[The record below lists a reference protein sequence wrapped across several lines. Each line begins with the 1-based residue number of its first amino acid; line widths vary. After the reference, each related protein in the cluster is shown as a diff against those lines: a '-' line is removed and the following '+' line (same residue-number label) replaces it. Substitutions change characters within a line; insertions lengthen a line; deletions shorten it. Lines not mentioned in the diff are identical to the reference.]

1 MSSENYTGGAPK
13 PDERPSVEPERWALW
28 EKESIAHFIRA
39 MSCAQGAMNSYASL
53 VRRGNYMLVDIE
65 VAVSVP
71 MTEARDAAGLARP
84 EVLAKLH
91 PDLPRVWRQTFM
103 QVVSMNAVWTMAGQP
118 PFFDE
123 TLRGQ
128 LVDLDHEWD
137 QWWAS
142 HRSDLDI
149 PDDMPLWDAEKKDFV
164 ITASAQ

>member
-1 MSSENYTGGAPK
+1 MSSENHTTGAPK
-13 PDERPSVEPERWALW
+13 PDERPRFEPERWALW

-39 MSCAQGAMNSYASL
+39 MSRARDAMNGYASL
-53 VRRGNYMLVDIE
+53 IGRGNDTPVNIE
-65 VAVSVP
+65 IAVSIP

-91 PDLPRVWRQTFM
+91 PDLPGVWRQTFM
-103 QVVSMNAVWTMAGQP
+103 KVVGMNAIWTMEGQP
-118 PFFDE
+118 TFFDE
-123 TLRGQ
+123 TLRRQ

-142 HRSDLDI
+142 HRRDLDI

>member
-1 MSSENYTGGAPK
+1 MSSENDTTGAPK
-13 PDERPSVEPERWALW
+13 PDERPRFEPECWALW

-39 MSCAQGAMNSYASL
+39 MSRARDAMNSYASL
-53 VRRGNYMLVDIE
+53 IGRGNDTPVIIE
-65 VAVSVP
+65 IAVSVP

-91 PDLPRVWRQTFM
+91 PDLPRVWRETFM
-103 QVVSMNAVWTMAGQP
+103 KVVGMNALWTMAGQP
-118 PFFDE
+118 PFFDK

-142 HRSDLDI
+142 HRRDLDI
-149 PDDMPLWDAEKKDFV
+149 PDDIPLWDAEKKDFV
-164 ITASAQ
+164 KTASAQ

>member
-1 MSSENYTGGAPK
+1 MSSENHTTGAPE
-13 PDERPSVEPERWALW
+13 PDERPRFEPERWAPR

-39 MSCAQGAMNSYASL
+39 MSRARDAMNSYASL
-53 VRRGNYMLVDIE
+53 IRRGNNTPVSIE
-65 VAVSVP
+65 IAVSIP
-71 MTEARDAAGLARP
+71 MTEARDAAGLARL

-91 PDLPRVWRQTFM
+91 PDLPGVWRQTFM
-103 QVVSMNAVWTMAGQP
+103 KVVGMNAIWTMAGQP

-123 TLRGQ
+123 TLRRQ

-142 HRSDLDI
+142 HRRDLDI
-149 PDDMPLWDAEKKDFV
+149 PDDIPLWDAEKKDFV

>member
-1 MSSENYTGGAPK
+1 MSSENHTTGDPK
-13 PDERPSVEPERWALW
+13 PSERPRFEPERWALW

-39 MSCAQGAMNSYASL
+39 MSRARDAMNSYVSL
-53 VRRGNYMLVDIE
+53 TQRGDCTPTKIE
-65 VAVSVP
+65 IAVSLP

-91 PDLPRVWRQTFM
+91 PDLPRVWRETFM
-103 QVVSMNAVWTMAGQP
+103 KIVGMNAIWTMAGQP

-123 TLRGQ
+123 TLRRQ

-142 HRSDLDI
+142 HRRDLDI
-149 PDDMPLWDAEKKDFV
+149 PDDTPLWDAQKKDFV
-164 ITASAQ
+164 ITVSAQ

>member
-1 MSSENYTGGAPK
+1 MSSENHTTGAPK
-13 PDERPSVEPERWALW
+13 PDERPRFGPERWALW

-39 MSCAQGAMNSYASL
+39 MSRARDAMNGYASL
-53 VRRGNYMLVDIE
+53 IRRGNYTPVIIE
-65 VAVSVP
+65 IAVSVP

-103 QVVSMNAVWTMAGQP
+103 KVVGMNAIWTMAGQP
-118 PFFDE
+118 PFFDK
-123 TLRGQ
+123 TLRRQ
-128 LVDLDHEWD
+128 FVDLDHEWD

-142 HRSDLDI
+142 HRRDLDI
-149 PDDMPLWDAEKKDFV
+149 PDDMPLWDAEKKDFM

>member
-1 MSSENYTGGAPK
+1 MSSENHTSGAPK
-13 PDERPSVEPERWALW
+13 PDERPRFEPERWALW

-39 MSCAQGAMNSYASL
+39 MSRERDAMNSYASL
-53 VRRGNYMLVDIE
+53 VRRGNYTPVNVEI
-65 VAVSVP
+65 AVSVP

-91 PDLPRVWRQTFM
+91 PDLPRVWQQTFM
-103 QVVSMNAVWTMAGQP
+103 QVVGMNAIWTMEGQP
-118 PFFDE
+118 TFFDE
-123 TLRGQ
+123 TLRRQ

-142 HRSDLDI
+142 HRRDLDI
-149 PDDMPLWDAEKKDFV
+149 PDDTPLWDAEKKDFV

>member
-1 MSSENYTGGAPK
+1 
-13 PDERPSVEPERWALW
+13 
-28 EKESIAHFIRA
+28 
-39 MSCAQGAMNSYASL
+39 MNGYASL
-53 VRRGNYMLVDIE
+53 TQRGNYPPAMIE
-65 VAVSVP
+65 IAVSVP

-91 PDLPRVWRQTFM
+91 PDLPRVWQQTFM
-103 QVVSMNAVWTMAGQP
+103 QVVGMNALWTMAGQP

-123 TLRGQ
+123 TLRRQ

-142 HRSDLDI
+142 HRRDLDI

>member
-1 MSSENYTGGAPK
+1 MSGENHTTGAPK
-13 PDERPSVEPERWALW
+13 PDERPRFEPELWAPG

-39 MSCAQGAMNSYASL
+39 MSRARDAMNSYASL
-53 VRRGNYMLVDIE
+53 IRRGNSAPVNIE
-65 VAVSVP
+65 IDVSVP

-91 PDLPRVWRQTFM
+91 PDLPRVWQQTFM
-103 QVVSMNAVWTMAGQP
+103 QVVGMNALWTMAGQP

-123 TLRGQ
+123 TLRRQ

-142 HRSDLDI
+142 HRRDLDI
-149 PDDMPLWDAEKKDFV
+149 PDDIPLWDAEKKDFV

>member
-1 MSSENYTGGAPK
+1 MSSENHPTGAPR
-13 PDERPSVEPERWALW
+13 PDAQPRFEPERWALW

-39 MSCAQGAMNSYASL
+39 MSRARDAMNSYASL
-53 VRRGNYMLVDIE
+53 VRRGNYTPVNIE
-65 VAVSVP
+65 IDVSIP

-91 PDLPRVWRQTFM
+91 PDLPRVWRHTFM
-103 QVVSMNAVWTMAGQP
+103 QVVGMNAIWTMEGQP
-118 PFFDE
+118 TFFDE
-123 TLRGQ
+123 TLRRQ

-142 HRSDLDI
+142 HRRELDI
-149 PDDMPLWDAEKKDFV
+149 PDDIPLWNAEKKDFV

>member
-1 MSSENYTGGAPK
+1 MSNENHMTGAPE
-13 PDERPSVEPERWALW
+13 PDERPRFEPERWALG

-39 MSCAQGAMNSYASL
+39 MSRARHAMNSYASL
-53 VRRGNYMLVDIE
+53 IRRGNCTPVSIE
-65 VAVSVP
+65 IAVNIP
-71 MTEARDAAGLARP
+71 MTAARDAAGLARP

-91 PDLPRVWRQTFM
+91 PDLPRVWQQTFM
-103 QVVSMNAVWTMAGQP
+103 QVVGMNALWTMAGQP

-123 TLRGQ
+123 TLRRQ

-142 HRSDLDI
+142 HRRDLDI
-149 PDDMPLWDAEKKDFV
+149 PNDMPLWDAQNKDFV

>member
-1 MSSENYTGGAPK
+1 MNSENRTAGTPE
-13 PDERPSVEPERWALW
+13 PDKRSRSEPGRWAPW

-39 MSCAQGAMNSYASL
+39 MSRARDAMNSYASL
-53 VRRGNYMLVDIE
+53 IRRGNYTPVNIE
-65 VAVSVP
+65 IAVSVP

-103 QVVSMNAVWTMAGQP
+103 KVVGMNAIWTMAGQP
-118 PFFDE
+118 PFFDA
-123 TLRGQ
+123 TLRRQ
-128 LVDLDHEWD
+128 FVDLDHEWD

-142 HRSDLDI
+142 HRRDLDI

-164 ITASAQ
+164 ITASEQ

>member
-1 MSSENYTGGAPK
+1 MSSENHTTGAPK
-13 PDERPSVEPERWALW
+13 PDERPRFEPERWALW

-39 MSCAQGAMNSYASL
+39 MSRARDAMNGYASL
-53 VRRGNYMLVDIE
+53 IRRGNYTPVNIE
-65 VAVSVP
+65 IAVSVP

-91 PDLPRVWRQTFM
+91 PDLPRVWRETFM
-103 QVVSMNAVWTMAGQP
+103 QVVGMNAIWTMAGQP

-123 TLRGQ
+123 TLRRQ

-142 HRSDLDI
+142 HRRDLDI

>member
-1 MSSENYTGGAPK
+1 MSSENHTTGAPK
-13 PDERPSVEPERWALW
+13 PDERPRLEPERWAPW

-39 MSCAQGAMNSYASL
+39 MSRARDAMNSYASL
-53 VRRGNYMLVDIE
+53 IRRGSCTPVNIE
-65 VAVSVP
+65 IAVSIP

-91 PDLPRVWRQTFM
+91 PDLPRVWRETFM
-103 QVVSMNAVWTMAGQP
+103 KVVGMNAIWTMAGQP

-123 TLRGQ
+123 TLRRQ

-142 HRSDLDI
+142 HRRDLDI

-164 ITASAQ
+164 ITASEQ